1 MSESKSARLLKAL
14 VEIGQELS
22 STIDLEE
29 LLERLLRISREVF
42 RFENAIIRLLDDDG
56 ASLVAVA
63 AYGYAE
69 DAVRRTIRLGQ
80 GVMGRTAATGT
91 PILIEDVR
99 TLPDYVPGIPG
110 ARSELAV
117 PLICRDKLV
126 GVLNVESPRPG
137 AFSAEDVE
145 PLLTLGR
152 QAAIAIDNAR
162 LYGRLRALS
171 GEHQRLHQFN
181 ERILGS
187 ISLGVYTVD
196 HDLRITSWNRR
207 MADLSGI
214 SAETALGAILPDL
227 FPNLVDDG
235 VIDRIRAVLSSGTP
249 AKLRVTHRSLEGVVR
264 FQKRRLAPLYEDDQV
279 IGVVVIVEDIT
290 EFKRLL
296 DQTIQ
301 SEKLAE
307 IGRLAASVA
316 HEINN
321 PLAIIAYA
329 MELLRREGELLPFQV
344 EMAEKIELEVE
355 RLKTLTGGLLSFSS
369 GREGHPR
376 LLNLNDLI
384 DDVLRLVRFELQ
396 RQAVCLETEFAE
408 LPLIPAD
415 PGKLKQVV
423 INLVMNAV
431 QAMHGTGTIRLR
443 TVPRGRNSVALVV
456 SDTGPGIPEEYRERI
471 FTPFF
476 TTKPEGEGTGLGLYI
491 CRNII
496 KEHGGEIAVECPP
509 AGGTVFT
516 IRLPVS

>member
-1 MSESKSARLLKAL
+1 MSENKSARLLKAL

-22 STIDLEE
+22 STIDLED

-56 ASLVAVA
+56 STLVAA
-63 AYGYAE
+63 ASYGYAE
-69 DAVRRTIRLGQ
+69 DAVRRTIRIGQ
-80 GVMGRTAATGT
+80 GVMGRSAATCS
-91 PILIEDVR
+91 PVLVEDVR
-99 TLPDYVPGIPG
+99 YLPDYVPGIPG
-110 ARSELAV
+110 ACSELAV

-137 AFSAEDVE
+137 AFSPEDVE

-162 LYGRLRALS
+162 LYSRLRALS
-171 GEHQRLHQFN
+171 SEHQRLHQFN

-187 ISLGVYTVD
+187 VNLGIYTVD

-207 MADLSGI
+207 MADLSGVT
-214 SAETALGAILPDL
+214 AEAAVGAILPEL
-227 FPNLVDDG
+227 FPNLVADG
-235 VIDRIRAVLSSGTP
+235 VIDRILKVLDSGSP

-264 FQKRRLAPLYEDDQV
+264 FQKRRLAPLYEGSQV
-279 IGVVVIVEDIT
+279 TGVVVIVEDIT

-307 IGRLAASVA
+307 IGRLTAGIA

-321 PLAIIAYA
+321 PLAIIVYA
-329 MELLRREGELLPFQV
+329 LELLRREGDLLPFQV
-344 EMAEKIELEVE
+344 EMAEKIELEIE

-369 GREGHPR
+369 GREGHQR
-376 LLNLNDLI
+376 LLNLNELV

-396 RQAVCLETEFAE
+396 RQAVCLETQFVD
-408 LPLIPAD
+408 LPLVTAD

-423 INLVMNAV
+423 INLVINAV
-431 QAMHGTGTIRLR
+431 QAMRGEGTVRLQTR
-443 TVPRGRNSVALVV
+443 RLGRKAVELVV
-456 SDTGPGIPEEYRERI
+456 SDTGPGIPEEFRERI

-491 CRNII
+491 CHNIL
-496 KEHGGEIAVECPP
+496 KEHGGQITLECPP
-509 AGGTVFT
+509 QGGATFR